1 MTGILAGCRV
11 LVVEDS
17 PLIAADAED
26 MLREFG
32 CAVVGPTGSLAV
44 AIELAEKEAL
54 DAAVIDVNIR
64 GWKVFPVAEILA
76 ARDVPFLLASGYAD
90 WTMPDRLNHRPRLL
104 KPYNKEDLRREL
116 TSLLQGPEEGE
127 E

>member
-26 MLREFG
+26 MLRELG

-44 AIELAEKEAL
+44 AIELADKEEL

-76 ARDVPFLLASGYAD
+76 AREVPFLLASGYAD
-90 WTMPDRLNHRPRLL
+90 WTLPDRLNDRPRLL
-104 KPYNKEDLRREL
+104 KPYNKEMLRREL
-116 TSLLQGPEEGE
+116 AKLLHEDESG
-127 E
+127 